1 MSYSGVGDGAA
12 GPQAGGVGCVQILG
26 GAGRAQGLARTHAL
40 RTSRH
45 RKQLRCG
52 FLAVQQV
59 FRKYGLKAP
68 SAERNGAEGAASAAW
83 YVRGRSGLRA
93 RCQAR
98 PWGPRPRS
106 LACKCSEACVWES
119 VRWGLDLRGSGLC
132 AGPLWWAHSSYA
144 GEQAWAVC
152 AAAEKRPCLPRQG
165 WLRRASGEP
174 GVTGRTDSK
183 VLVSISGPG
192 HSRGWCYGT
201 RASRSPP
208 PAGQRGQGHLAPVL
222 QPQSPLLSSPC
233 DLRVSAQALPSAG
246 ILGHPLAPAVSVP
259 RPNVQL
265 HLARQQGGQAWA

>member
-1 MSYSGVGDGAA
+1 MSYSGVRDGAA
-12 GPQAGGVGCVQILG
+12 GPQAGGVGCVQILGGG

-119 VRWGLDLRGSGLC
+119 VRWGLDLRGSGPC

-165 WLRRASGEP
+165 WLRRASGAR
-174 GVTGRTDSK
+174 RTR
-183 VLVSISGPG
+183 G
-192 HSRGWCYGT
+192 HRQNGLQSPCVDFGT
-201 RASRSPP
+201 RT
-208 PAGQRGQGHLAPVL
+208 
-222 QPQSPLLSSPC
+222 
-233 DLRVSAQALPSAG
+233 
-246 ILGHPLAPAVSVP
+246 
-259 RPNVQL
+259 
-265 HLARQQGGQAWA
+265 QQGLVLWDQGQQVPSPGRPEGPRAPGASPAATVPPSVLSL